1 MEVLNL
7 PKTDL
12 KLQRK
17 GNRITVFDILRKK
30 YVVLTPEEWVRQ
42 HFIHFLIGQKGYN
55 ASCIANEVA
64 LNLNNT
70 QKRCDTVVY
79 DAQARPVMIVEYKAP
94 HIPINQRVFSQ
105 ISRYN
110 MKMRV
115 RWLVVSNGMQHYC
128 CKVNY
133 EDETY
138 EFLSDIPSWNELRG
152 IF

>member
-17 GNRITVFDILRKK
+17 GNRLMVFDIIRKK
-30 YVVLTPEEWVRQ
+30 MITLTPEEWVRQ
-42 HFIHFLIGQKGYN
+42 HFIHFLINQKGYN

-79 DAQARPVMIVEYKAP
+79 DSHALPIMIVEYKAS
-94 HIPINQRVFSQ
+94 HIPIDQKVFNQ

-110 MKMRV
+110 IKMHV

-128 CKVNY
+128 CRINY
-133 EDETY
+133 EDGTY
-138 EFLSDIPSWNELRG
+138 EFMPDIPSWQDLRP
-152 IF
+152 

>member
-1 MEVLNL
+1 MEALNL

-12 KLQRK
+12 KLQRN
-17 GNRITVFDILRKK
+17 GNKVTVFDILRKK

-42 HFIHFLIGQKGYN
+42 HFIHFLINHKGYN
-55 ASCIANEVA
+55 ASCIANEVT

-79 DAQARPVMIVEYKAP
+79 DAQAHPIMIIEYKAA
-94 HIPINQRVFSQ
+94 HIPITQLVFNQ

-110 MKMRV
+110 IKMKV
-115 RWLVVSNGMQHYC
+115 RWLIVSNGMQHYC

-133 EDETY
+133 ENETY
-138 EFLSDIPSWNELRG
+138 EFLPDIPSWQEL
-152 IF
+152 FP